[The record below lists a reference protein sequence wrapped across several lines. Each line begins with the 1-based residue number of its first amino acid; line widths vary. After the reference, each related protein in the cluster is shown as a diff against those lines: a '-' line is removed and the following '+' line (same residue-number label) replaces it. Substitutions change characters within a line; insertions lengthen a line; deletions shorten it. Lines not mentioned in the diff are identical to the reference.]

1 MSIYVE
7 REGEYICR
15 ERVSIYVE
23 RGDEYRISSTSFRP
37 RIVSAQFASAS
48 DLVLALD

>member
-23 RGDEYRISSTSFRP
+23 RENEYIYRERG
-37 RIVSAQFASAS
+37 
-48 DLVLALD
+48 